1 MIGVGAHRGEGRA
14 LEAAKKAIKSPL
26 LEDVSIEGAKG
37 LLINITAGS
46 NLTLFEANEAASVI
60 QEVAGEEANIIFGTV
75 IDESLVDEIQL
86 TVIATGFYLNQGRFE
101 PAAEETA
108 GVRRLSARTR
118 EKARAAEARAPI
130 AVGALEERSAV
141 GAGDETVISA
151 PLRDDLDYPA
161 ILRKKLA

>member
-1 MIGVGAHRGEGRA
+1 M
-14 LEAAKKAIKSPL
+14 
-26 LEDVSIEGAKG
+26 
-37 LLINITAGS
+37 
-46 NLTLFEANEAASVI
+46 TLFEANEAASVI

-130 AVGALEERSAV
+130 AVGALEERSARRSRRRNRDLSAS
-141 GAGDETVISA
+141 AGRSRLSGHSA
-151 PLRDDLDYPA
+151 
-161 ILRKKLA
+161 